1 MVGRN
6 GNGRGAATRS
16 ASSWMSYTTTP
27 SIGRARSLATCAA
40 TIASSVGR
48 RRQPAA
54 QPVGTMPASR
64 GDLLVKGHQK
74 NFTTE
79 RGGAGRSNSLV

>member
-6 GNGRGAATRS
+6 GNGRGVATRA

-40 TIASSVGR
+40 TIAASWFGR
-48 RRQPAA
+48 RRQLRRCEP
-54 QPVGTMPASR
+54 
-64 GDLLVKGHQK
+64 
-74 NFTTE
+74 
-79 RGGAGRSNSLV
+79 